1 MAASVGIEMTEA
13 VSFLKMDNGIQNKLQ
28 TDSKYVRFVRRKFQ
42 CIIIFLI
49 LFISFLEFLNVFI
62 PKLSE
67 SNLNVL
73 NDALYSMINQ
83 TKFNEQ

>member
-13 VSFLKMDNGIQNKLQ
+13 VSFLKMDNGTQNKLQ
-28 TDSKYVRFVRRKFQ
+28 ADSKYVRFVRRKFQ

-73 NDALYSMINQ
+73 NDALYSILNQ
-83 TKFNEQ
+83 TKIQ

>member
-1 MAASVGIEMTEA
+1 MATSVGIEMTEA
-13 VSFLKMDNGIQNKLQ
+13 VSFLKMDNGTQNKLQ
-28 TDSKYVRFVRRKFQ
+28 ADSKYVRFVRRKFQ

-73 NDALYSMINQ
+73 NDALYSILNQ
-83 TKFNEQ
+83 TKTQ